1 MAGTSALF
9 IFVYQQFYEVGQ
21 QHLGLILL
29 RFLLR
34 LAINHILGFVWGLVS
49 AAVVLSIILAVL
61 NYQTFFD
68 FESFFAS
75 SIIIE
80 RIIEPLFPGIV
91 GVIADVV

>member
-1 MAGTSALF
+1 M
-9 IFVYQQFYEVGQ
+9 
-21 QHLGLILL
+21 
-29 RFLLR
+29 
-34 LAINHILGFVWGLVS
+34 S